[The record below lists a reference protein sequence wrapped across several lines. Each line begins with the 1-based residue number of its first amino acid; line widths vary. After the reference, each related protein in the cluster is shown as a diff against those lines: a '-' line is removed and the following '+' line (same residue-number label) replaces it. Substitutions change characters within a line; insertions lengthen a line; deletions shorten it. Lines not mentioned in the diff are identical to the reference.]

1 MSESPAGK
9 GGKRGAEKG
18 IELSDRYEVYL
29 DQPLP
34 FLSSPGCE
42 AVAALDKRNPSLSMF
57 ALVCTRELAPRID
70 AIRSLSHVE
79 SGAFLTPRASG
90 VMTDSG
96 DKKRRF
102 VIVFEQPRGE
112 RVQAD
117 PNATFQP
124 LSEDDLI
131 RGVITPM
138 VANLREVGGRIL
150 AHRAIRADNIFSSGG
165 ANQEIILGECVST
178 PAGYFQPVIYE
189 PIDAGM
195 ATASGRGPGY
205 ISDDF
210 YALGVLIAVLSHGG
224 NPVPEMSDQEVL
236 ASKIAVGSYATLVG
250 QARVSLK
257 LMEALRG
264 LLCDD
269 PAERW
274 NIMDLDL
281 WANGRHLSPKQA
293 TLSAKAARTFEFDG
307 EEYNTARGLSF
318 AMGHNWSMAQEI
330 LRDDALEGWVRR
342 SLADEKCASSILKAS
357 RMSRMGGEGG
367 GGGQDKSVAGVLT
380 ALDHLAPVRYK
391 TISARLD
398 GLGQALA
405 IDFDKKHVPQ
415 MISEVVRAKLHK
427 SWIEAQPSMR
437 PEFVPWIRQAD
448 IIETFV
454 NRSRIGFGPERAL
467 YECNSGWPCLSPLLK
482 DDFVNEGSDLLPAI
496 ERLAENGIPDFVPMD
511 RHIAAFCATRTKN
524 LSERLFNQLAEP
536 SDKLDYYV
544 SVLRLFSE
552 VQRSSGIEALPNIAR
567 WFAKLLAPITE
578 TYHFR
583 SFRQQLAKGIEGATA
598 SGDLAELL
606 WLVDNENLRQQDDA
620 GFAQAQRE
628 FAAIAGQI
636 TWHEEGAL
644 TSEAHVASISHRAS
658 AVVSS
663 VLASVSIAAMS
674 LIYVT

>member
-1 MSESPAGK
+1 MSVTSAARA
-9 GGKRGAEKG
+9 GKRGAEKG
-18 IELSDRYEVYL
+18 IELSDRYEVYP

-34 FLSSPGCE
+34 FLNSPGCD
-42 AVAALDKRNPSLSMF
+42 AVAALDKRNPSLALF
-57 ALVCTRELAPRID
+57 ALICSRELAPRVD
-70 AIRSLSHVE
+70 AVRSLSHVE
-79 SGAFLTPRASG
+79 SSAFLTPRASG
-90 VMTDSG
+90 IVTQANDQ
-96 DKKRRF
+96 KRKF
-102 VIVFEQPRGE
+102 VIIFEQPRGE
-112 RVQAD
+112 RVQSEPDAS
-117 PNATFQP
+117 FQP

-138 VANLREVGGRIL
+138 VTNLRELGGRIM
-150 AHRAIRADNIFSSGG
+150 AHRAIRADNIFTSGG
-165 ANQEIILGECVST
+165 SNQEIILGECVSS

-195 ATASGRGPGY
+195 STPSGRGPGY

-224 NPVPEMSDQEVL
+224 NPVSHLSDQEVV
-236 ASKIAVGSYATLVG
+236 ASKIALGSYATLVG

-293 TLSAKAARTFEFDG
+293 TLSAKAARAFEFDG

-318 AMGHNWSMAQEI
+318 AMGHNWSLAQEA

-342 SLADEKCASSILKAS
+342 SLSDEKCASAILKAS

-367 GGGQDKSVAGVLT
+367 GGQDKAVAGVLT
-380 ALDHLAPVRYK
+380 ALDHLAPIRYK
-391 TISARLD
+391 SISARLD
-398 GLGQALA
+398 GLAQALA
-405 IDFDKKHVPQ
+405 IDFDKDHVPQ
-415 MISEVVRAKLHK
+415 MISEVVRSKLHK
-427 SWIEAQPSMR
+427 SWIEGQPSMK

-448 IIETFV
+448 IIESFV

-467 YECNSGWPCLSPLLK
+467 YECNSSWPCLSSLLK
-482 DDFVNEGSDLLPAI
+482 NDFVNEGSDLLPAL
-496 ERLAENGIPDFVPMD
+496 ERLAQDGIPDYVPMD
-511 RHIAAFCATRTKN
+511 RHIAAFSATRVKN
-524 LSERLFNQLAEP
+524 LSERLFIQLAEP
-536 SDKLDYYV
+536 ADKLQYNV

-552 VQRSSGIEALPNIAR
+552 IQRSTGPESLPNMAR
-567 WFAKLLAPITE
+567 WFAKLLGPITE

-583 SFRQQLAKGIEGATA
+583 SFRQQLSKGIEGATH

-606 WLVDNENLRQQDDA
+606 WLVDNENLRLQDEV
-620 GFAQAQRE
+620 GFAQAQNE
-628 FAAIAGQI
+628 FASIAGQI
-636 TWHEEGAL
+636 TWHEDGAL
-644 TSEAHVASISHRAS
+644 TSDAHVATISQRAS
-658 AVVSS
+658 AVVSA
-663 VLASVSIAAMS
+663 VLASVSIAVMS
-674 LIYVT
+674 FIYVT

>member
-1 MSESPAGK
+1 MSAKSQSRSAR
-9 GGKRGAEKG
+9 RGAEKG
-18 IELSDRYEVYL
+18 IELSDRYEVYP

-34 FLSSPGCE
+34 FLSSPGVE
-42 AVAALDKRNPSLSMF
+42 AVAALDKRNPSLALF
-57 ALVCTRELAPRID
+57 ALICKSELAPRVD
-70 AIRSLSHVE
+70 AVRSLSHVE
-79 SGAFLTPRASG
+79 SGVFLTPRASG
-90 VMTDSG
+90 IITLSSDHSR
-96 DKKRRF
+96 KF
-102 VIVFEQPRGE
+102 AIVFEQPRGE

-117 PNATFQP
+117 PDASFQP
-124 LSEDDLI
+124 VAEDDLI

-138 VANLREVGGRIL
+138 VTNLRELGGRLL
-150 AHRAIRADNIFSSGG
+150 AHRAIRADNLFISSGS
-165 ANQEIILGECVST
+165 NQEVVLGECVST

-195 ATASGRGPGY
+195 ASPSGRGPGY
-205 ISDDF
+205 ITDDF
-210 YALGVLIAVLSHGG
+210 YAMGVLIAVLSHGG
-224 NPVPEMSDQEVL
+224 NPVPHLSDQEVV

-293 TLSAKAARTFEFDG
+293 TLSAKAARAFEFDG

-318 AMGHNWSMAQEI
+318 AMGHNWLKAQEV

-342 SLADEKCASSILKAS
+342 SLADEKCASAILKAS

-367 GGGQDKSVAGVLT
+367 SGQDKSVAGVLT

-391 TISARLD
+391 TIAARLD
-398 GLGQALA
+398 GLAQALA
-405 IDFDKKHVPQ
+405 IDFDKEHVPQ
-415 MISEVVRAKLHK
+415 MISEVVRSKLHK

-448 IIETFV
+448 MIENFV
-454 NRSRIGFGPERAL
+454 NRSRLGHGPERAL

-482 DDFVNEGSDLLPAI
+482 NDFVNEGADLLPAI
-496 ERLAENGIPDFVPMD
+496 ERLAEGGIPDYLPMD
-511 RHIAAFCATRTKN
+511 RHIAAFCATRSKN
-524 LSERLFNQLAEP
+524 LTEGLFNNLSDAP
-536 SDKLDYYV
+536 DKL
-544 SVLRLFSE
+544 SLNIATLNLFSE
-552 VQRSSGIEALPNIAR
+552 MQRTSGPESLPNTAK
-567 WFAKLLAPITE
+567 WFAKLLSSVTE

-583 SFRQQLAKGIEGATA
+583 SFRAQLAKGIEGATQ
-598 SGDLAELL
+598 SGDLSELL
-606 WLVDNENLRQQDDA
+606 WLVDNENLRQQDEV
-620 GFAQAQRE
+620 GFSHAQRE
-628 FAAIAGQI
+628 FANLAGQI
-636 TWHEEGAL
+636 SRLEEGAL
-644 TSEAHVASISHRAS
+644 TSDAHVASVSQRAS

-663 VLASVSIAAMS
+663 VVASVSIAVMS
-674 LIYVT
+674 LFYVT

>member
-1 MSESPAGK
+1 MSAKSQSRSAR
-9 GGKRGAEKG
+9 RGAEKG
-18 IELSDRYEVYL
+18 IELSDRYEVYP

-34 FLSSPGCE
+34 FLSSPGVE
-42 AVAALDKRNPSLSMF
+42 AVGALDKRNPSLALF
-57 ALVCTRELAPRID
+57 ALICKSELAPRVD
-70 AIRSLSHVE
+70 AVRSLSHVE
-79 SGAFLTPRASG
+79 SGVFLTPRASG
-90 VMTDSG
+90 IITLNSDHSR
-96 DKKRRF
+96 KF
-102 VIVFEQPRGE
+102 AIVFEQPRGE

-117 PNATFQP
+117 PDASFQP

-138 VANLREVGGRIL
+138 VTNLRELGGRLL
-150 AHRAIRADNIFSSGG
+150 AHRAIRADNLFISGG
-165 ANQEIILGECVST
+165 SNQEVVLGECVST

-195 ATASGRGPGY
+195 ATPSGRGPGY
-205 ISDDF
+205 VTDDF

-224 NPVPEMSDQEVL
+224 NPVPNLSDQEVV
-236 ASKIAVGSYATLVG
+236 ASKIAIGSYATLVG

-293 TLSAKAARTFEFDG
+293 TLSAKAARAFEFDG

-318 AMGHNWSMAQEI
+318 AMGHNWPKSQEI

-342 SLADEKCASSILKAS
+342 SLSDEKCASAILKAS
-357 RMSRMGGEGG
+357 RMSRMGGEG

-391 TISARLD
+391 TIAARLD
-398 GLGQALA
+398 GLAQALA
-405 IDFDKKHVPQ
+405 IDFNKEHVPQ
-415 MISEVVRAKLHK
+415 MISEVVRSKLHK

-448 IIETFV
+448 MIENFV
-454 NRSRIGFGPERAL
+454 NRSHLGFGPERAL
-467 YECNSGWPCLSPLLK
+467 YECNSSWPCLSPLFK
-482 DDFVNEGSDLLPAI
+482 NDFVNEGADLLPAI
-496 ERLAENGIPDFVPMD
+496 ERLAEGGIPDYVPMD
-511 RHIAAFCATRTKN
+511 RHIAAFCAARTKN
-524 LSERLFNQLAEP
+524 VTERLFANLTDAP
-536 SDKLDYYV
+536 DKL
-544 SVLRLFSE
+544 SLNIAVLNLFSE
-552 VQRSSGIEALPNIAR
+552 IQRTSGPESLPNTAK
-567 WFAKLLAPITE
+567 WFAKLLASVTE

-583 SFRQQLAKGIEGATA
+583 SFRAQLAKGIDGATQ
-598 SGDLAELL
+598 SGDLSELL
-606 WLVDNENLRQQDDA
+606 WLVDNENLRQQDEV
-620 GFAQAQRE
+620 GFAHAQRE
-628 FAAIAGQI
+628 FANLAGQI
-636 TWHEEGAL
+636 SRLEDGAL
-644 TSEAHVASISHRAS
+644 TSDAHVASVSQRAS

-663 VLASVSIAAMS
+663 VVASVSIAVMS
-674 LIYVT
+674 LLYVT